1 MAIEMAESESIKL
14 LNGRRSIPN
23 FDENI
28 NTTIYYFSGTGNSLK
43 IARDL
48 SEKLSSCELVPI
60 AKAIKRDIIES
71 STKKVGFIFPLYW
84 WGLPEIVRDFAKKI
98 DLSNTDYIF
107 AVITCA
113 MSTLGGGLHQLKSI
127 IEKKS
132 KKLDAGFLIPMPAN
146 YIPLSDM
153 ISEKKQD
160 IVFKKAQKKVEMISE
175 IILTNKKKLE
185 KEIFHF
191 LRPISHRRFI
201 KKVNHFDKKFNI
213 DDKCN
218 SCGICV
224 KVCPVNNINLHDGQP
239 QWLHKCQ
246 SCLAC
251 IHFCPQES
259 IQYGT
264 KTLKTQRYHHPEI
277 TVKDLMIKEK
287 ISGSDR
293 I

>member
-1 MAIEMAESESIKL
+1 MVESESIKL
-14 LNGRRSIPN
+14 LNDRKSIHN

-28 NTTIYYFSGTGNSLK
+28 NTTIYYFSGTGNSLN

-48 SEKLSSCELVPI
+48 SEKLSTCELVPI
-60 AKAIKRDIIES
+60 AKANQQDIIES
-71 STKKVGFIFPLYW
+71 STEKVGFIFPLYW
-84 WGLPEIVRDFAKKI
+84 WGLPEIVRDFVKKI
-98 DLSNTDYIF
+98 DLSKTDYIF
-107 AVITCA
+107 AVITRGV
-113 MSTLGGGLHQLKSI
+113 STFGGGLHQLKSI
-127 IEKKS
+127 LKKKS
-132 KKLDAGFLIPMPAN
+132 KNLDAGFLITMPDN

-160 IVFKKAQKKVEMISE
+160 ILFEKAQKKVEMISE
-175 IILTNKKKLE
+175 IILANKKKLE

-191 LRPISHRRFI
+191 LRPISNRIFI
-201 KKVNHFDKKFNI
+201 KRVNHFDKKFNI

-224 KVCPVNNINLHDGQP
+224 KVCPVNNINLHDGYP

-259 IQYGT
+259 IQYGE
-264 KTLKTQRYHHPEI
+264 KTIDRTRYHHPKI
-277 TVKDLMIKEK
+277 KLKDFLI
-287 ISGSDR
+287 
-293 I
+293 

>member
-1 MAIEMAESESIKL
+1 MSESESIKL
-14 LNGRRSIPN
+14 LNGRRSIRN

-28 NTTIYYFSGTGNSLK
+28 STKIYYFSGTGNSLK

-48 SEKLSSCELVPI
+48 LEKLSSCELVPI
-60 AKAIKRDIIES
+60 AKAINRDSIES

-132 KKLDAGFLIPMPAN
+132 KKLDTGFLITMPDN

-153 ISEKKQD
+153 ISENKQG
-160 IVFKKAQKKVEMISE
+160 ILFEKAQKKVEMISE
-175 IILTNKKKLE
+175 TILANKKKLE
-185 KEIFHF
+185 KEIFYF
-191 LRPISHRRFI
+191 LRPISNRRFI
-201 KKVNHFDKKFNI
+201 KRVNHFDKKFNI

-259 IQYGT
+259 IQYGE
-264 KTLKTQRYHHPEI
+264 KTINRTRYHHPK
-277 TVKDLMIKEK
+277 TKLKDFLI
-287 ISGSDR
+287 
-293 I
+293 